1 MVIQTTDLN
10 KFQKRGKN
18 AIRVL
23 AFMEAKKDRGQELVD
38 HVLSIVEPSRNEE
51 GNISFVPHVLT
62 DNPDQIMVD
71 EIWTDKNALEN
82 HFNQKHI
89 QDYLPKIENLLA
101 KPIELKVYSEVSI

>member
-1 MVIQTTDLN
+1 MVIQTTDLD

-23 AFMEAKKDRGQELVD
+23 AFMEAKKDRGQELID

-71 EIWTDKNALEN
+71 EIWINKNALEN

-101 KPIELKVYSEVSI
+101 KPLEIKVYSEVRI